1 MAKNIRV
8 SDSLYEQALADAHLQ
23 HRSLA
28 QQVEFW
34 ARLGMAAERKGADA
48 GGVTALEASLEATR
62 RQDILDVAAGR
73 RTADSLYFIPRALA
87 RKSTARFRVQ
97 DP

>member
-1 MAKNIRV
+1 MAKNIRI
-8 SDSLYEQALADAHLQ
+8 SDSLYEQALAESRLQ

-34 ARLGMAAERKGADA
+34 AKLGMAAERSGTA
-48 GGVTALEASLEATR
+48 VTAVDANVESTR
-62 RQDILDVAAGR
+62 RQDILEVTSGR
-73 RTADSLYFIPRALA
+73 RRADFTYAIPRSVA
-87 RKSTARFRVQ
+87 RRSKPQFRIE

>member
-8 SDSLYEQALADAHLQ
+8 SDSLYAQALAEASLQ
-23 HRSLA
+23 NRSLA

-34 ARLGMAAERKGADA
+34 AKLGMAAERQDRGQ
-48 GGVTALEASLEATR
+48 GVSALEGSAEAMR
-62 RQDILDVAAGR
+62 RQDILEVTSGK

-87 RKSTARFRVQ
+87 RGSTAKFRVE

>member
-1 MAKNIRV
+1 MAKNIRI
-8 SDSLYEQALADAHLQ
+8 SDALYDQALAESHLQ

-34 ARLGMAAERKGADA
+34 AKLGMAAERKGA
-48 GGVTALEASLEATR
+48 GTGVTAVEASLESTR
-62 RQDILDVAAGR
+62 RQDVLDVLQGR
-73 RTADSLYFIPRALA
+73 RRSDYTYAIPRSVA
-87 RKSTARFRVQ
+87 RRSKPIFRVD

>member
-1 MAKNIRV
+1 MAKNIRI
-8 SDSLYEQALADAHLQ
+8 SDSLYEQALAEAHLQ

-34 ARLGMAAERKGADA
+34 ARLGMAAERPGA
-48 GGVTALEASLEATR
+48 GGVSALDASLEATR
-62 RQDILDVAAGR
+62 RQDLLDVAAGR

-87 RKSTARFRVQ
+87 RKSTAKFRVE

>member
-1 MAKNIRV
+1 MAMNFRI
-8 SDSLYEQALADAHLQ
+8 SDSLYDQALAESHLQ

-34 ARLGMAAERKGADA
+34 AKLGMAAERLGS
-48 GGVTALEASLEATR
+48 GQPVTAVEASLESTR
-62 RQDILDVAAGR
+62 RQDVLDVLQGKR
-73 RTADSLYFIPRALA
+73 SADYTYAIPRSVA
-87 RKSTARFRVQ
+87 RRSKPIFRVE

>member
-8 SDSLYEQALADAHLQ
+8 SDSLYEQALAESRLQ

-34 ARLGMAAERKGADA
+34 AKLGMAAERQGS
-48 GGVTALEASLEATR
+48 GHGVGALEGSAEAMR
-62 RQDILDVAAGR
+62 RQDVLDVAKGKR
-73 RTADSLYFIPRALA
+73 SADSLYFIPRALA
-87 RKSTARFRVQ
+87 RGSKAAFRIE